1 MCSSTHINQN
11 SRYICC
17 VCVSARMHLLACVK
31 SSALDTKIMQPN
43 KEPAMSGDIKQHVDT
58 NSAEFK
64 QGVEAGLN
72 VGKDM
77 KNWQAGNDL
86 GLELKEEV
94 EDDEPVSKSLLKESS
109 IPLFMSDSPEGN
121 KGNAQDEK
129 DETEE

>member
-1 MCSSTHINQN
+1 
-11 SRYICC
+11 
-17 VCVSARMHLLACVK
+17 
-31 SSALDTKIMQPN
+31 
-43 KEPAMSGDIKQHVDT
+43 MSGDIKQHIDT

-72 VGKDM
+72 GGKDM
-77 KNWQAGNDL
+77 KNWKAGNEL

-94 EDDEPVSKSLLKESS
+94 EDDEPVSKETS
-109 IPLFMSDSPEGN
+109 IPLFMSDSSEGN